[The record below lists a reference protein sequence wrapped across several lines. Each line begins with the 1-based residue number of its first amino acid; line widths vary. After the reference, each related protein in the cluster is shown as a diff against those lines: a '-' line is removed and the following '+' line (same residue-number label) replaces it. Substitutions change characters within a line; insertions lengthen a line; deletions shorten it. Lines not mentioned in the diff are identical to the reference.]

1 MKELLFYS
9 IAGMI
14 IGFIAQALGAGIGV
28 ILLTSLVIPPL
39 ILLVL
44 RIMRA

>member
-9 IAGMI
+9 VAGTM
-14 IGFIAQALGAGIGV
+14 IGFIAQAFGANIGV

-39 ILLVL
+39 ILLVI
-44 RIMRA
+44 RIMRY

>member
-9 IAGMI
+9 VAGTI
-14 IGFIAQALGAGIGV
+14 IGFIAQALGANLAV
-28 ILLTSLVIPPL
+28 VLLTSLIIPPL

-44 RIMRA
+44 RIMRY